1 MYTFVKKFK
10 PQYLLV
16 VVTCAFMGFWYSLY
30 SRLGLNLLKNKCLFD
45 YQLILSMEMK
55 RKDWEGEIK
64 ELLLIVVTELIYNHY
79 FIIDG

>member
-1 MYTFVKKFK
+1 
-10 PQYLLV
+10 
-16 VVTCAFMGFWYSLY
+16 MGFWYSLY

>member
-1 MYTFVKKFK
+1 
-10 PQYLLV
+10 
-16 VVTCAFMGFWYSLY
+16 MGFWYSLY
-30 SRLGLNLLKNKCLFD
+30 ARLGLNLSKNKCLFD